1 VSVGGGKDTKDPV
14 AIPLVLYSV
23 VGTWMSSASGD
34 VGAYRKNANSDG
46 VRATTVTAVTVLDED
61 VKPLVLPQS

>member
-1 VSVGGGKDTKDPV
+1 M
-14 AIPLVLYSV
+14 PLVLYSV
-23 VGTWMSSASGD
+23 AGTWMSSASGD